1 MGAARRHGV
10 GAAYQI
16 NLAAG
21 ALPAQSRRGLDHQM
35 HLLQISRFRI
45 VSMWVHLERLFMNT
59 HRWHAPRKEPLLKI
73 AEMPHHRTAKPAR
86 RICTLDSGASSSLE
100 MISLGCI
107 ISILVAP
114 GGNRRGDKA
123 RLVQFLTCTA
133 PW

>member
-100 MISLGCI
+100 MTPTMSSGL
-107 ISILVAP
+107 A
-114 GGNRRGDKA
+114 
-123 RLVQFLTCTA
+123 VQLEWKIGKGSVSSHSSTI
-133 PW
+133 PIK